1 MQVRFIYW
9 PAVIATSL
17 AVSGCLLN
25 SIQQVHQRTT
35 VESGEAL
42 VVIGVGL
49 SAPSPYPTFSVSLD
63 EYSLKKQKITGNC
76 FHYNHM
82 DATISA
88 GQTTV
93 QYFAFRVP
101 AGVYVFSA
109 FNAGPSPHPLPH
121 PAAFIAPKGG
131 VIYFGDYIFVGD
143 HIMELRNS
151 IAAAQIAVRDIIPIK
166 STLTQADPEPSVE
179 RGTAFLCTP

>member
-9 PAVIATSL
+9 LAVIAISL

-25 SIQQVHQRTT
+25 SVQQIHHRTAI
-35 VESGEAL
+35 EPGEAL

-49 SAPSPYPTFSVSLD
+49 GAPWPYPTFSVSLD
-63 EYSLKKQKITGNC
+63 EYSLQKQKITGDC

-88 GQTTV
+88 GETAV

-101 AGVYVFSA
+101 AGVYVFSE
-109 FNAGPSPHPLPH
+109 FNAGPSPRPLPH

-131 VIYFGDYIFVGD
+131 VIYFGDYILVGD
-143 HIMELRNS
+143 HTVELRND
-151 IAAAQIAVRDIIPIK
+151 IAAARIAVKDIIPIN
-166 STLTQADPEPSVE
+166 STLTQADPEPSVR
-179 RGTAFLCTP
+179 RGTVFLCTP